1 MRKSYLWRNLPQRK
15 GNSTLAEQV
24 FGFLNINKPQGLTSH
39 DVVARVRRV
48 CRNSVGKTK
57 VGHAGTLDPM
67 ATGVL
72 VICLGYATR
81 LSEYAM
87 KSTKKYRASIHL
99 GIETDTYDAEGEI
112 LFQNDASQITLDQV
126 KAAFQPYLGY
136 IQQIPPMY
144 SAIKKNGKKLYE
156 LAREGKE
163 IERDARPVIIH
174 RIDIVEWES
183 PVVVLDV
190 TCGAGTYIRSLA
202 HDIGENLSTGAHLS
216 GLIRMSSGGFSV
228 DDAVELDALL
238 EDDNWQNYIVSPK
251 DALSDWDSIQLT
263 DEQAHEIQLGRSISK
278 NVEQNDSLIMAYMPD
293 GHLLAVLENR
303 GEYWKPHKVFLP
315 QS

>member
-1 MRKSYLWRNLPQRK
+1 M
-15 GNSTLAEQV
+15 AEQV

-39 DVVARVRRV
+39 DVVARVRRL
-48 CRNSVGKTK
+48 CRNTFGKTK

-87 KSTKKYRASIHL
+87 QSTKKYRATVHL
-99 GIETDTYDAEGEI
+99 GVETDTYDAEGEI
-112 LFQNDASQITLDQV
+112 LSESDASHITLEQV
-126 KAAFQPYLGY
+126 KTAFQPYIGD
-136 IQQIPPMY
+136 IQQMPPMF
-144 SAIKKNGKKLYE
+144 SAIKKDGKKLYE

-163 IERDARPVIIH
+163 IERETRPVTIH
-174 RIDIVEWES
+174 KIEVIDWQSPIVT
-183 PVVVLDV
+183 LDV

-202 HDIGENLSTGAHLS
+202 HDIGEQLGTGAHLS
-216 GLIRMSSGGFSV
+216 GLVRLQSGSFSV
-228 DDAVELDALL
+228 DESVGLDTLL
-238 EDDNWQNYIVSPK
+238 DDSDWQNYIISPAH
-251 DALSDWDSIQLT
+251 ALQDWNAIQLT
-263 DEQAHEIQLGRSISK
+263 DEQVQEIQLGRFIPK
-278 NVEQNDSLIMAYMPD
+278 QDENNDMLVMAYMPD

-303 GEYWKPHKVFLP
+303 VDHWKPHKVFLP